1 MDAPMDAVLALLSGA
16 ASVAAAAA
24 EPAHGTA
31 PGLPQ
36 LAVDTFA
43 SQLFWLAVTFGFL
56 FWMLS
61 TVAIPRI
68 ASVIEERRTRIAA
81 DLDSAQALKGEAEA
95 IIKAYEQALADARAK
110 ARAEVEATR
119 RQVASELEAQ
129 RLAAEEALAAKVQA
143 AESRIAA
150 ARDKAML
157 QVKAMAATAAT
168 DVVAKLTGEQVTPA
182 ETAAAVDAAS
192 ARKED

>member
-1 MDAPMDAVLALLSGA
+1 MDAPMDAVLALLSEA

-24 EPAHGTA
+24 EPAKGAA

-36 LAVDTFA
+36 LAVDTFV
-43 SQLFWLAVTFGFL
+43 SQLFWLAITFGFL

-68 ASVIEERRTRIAA
+68 ASVIAERRSRIAA
-81 DLDSAQALKGEAEA
+81 DLDGAQALKNEAES

-119 RQVASELEAQ
+119 RQVASELDA
-129 RLAAEEALAAKVQA
+129 RRVAAEEALAAQVEA
-143 AESRIAA
+143 AESRIAS
-150 ARDKAML
+150 ARDKALL
-157 QVKAMAATAAT
+157 QVKAMAADAAAG
-168 DVVAKLTGEQVTPA
+168 VVAKLTGEQVAPS
-182 ETAAAVDAAS
+182 ETAAAVEAA
-192 ARKED
+192 ARKEA